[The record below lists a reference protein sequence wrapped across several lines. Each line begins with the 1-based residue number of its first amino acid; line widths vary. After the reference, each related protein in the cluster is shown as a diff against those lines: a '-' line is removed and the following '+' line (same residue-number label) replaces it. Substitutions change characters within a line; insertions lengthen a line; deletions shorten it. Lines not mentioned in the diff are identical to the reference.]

1 MKLTT
6 ETLKRMIREELAS
19 MSGEKSAMDMALDF
33 YHKKWPDL
41 PRKDDEELVRLKDI
55 LKKKG
60 MDDEKIADLLNKA
73 FYTVQGREGDWEL

>member
-33 YHKKWPDL
+33 YHDQWPDL
-41 PRKDDEELVRLKDI
+41 PSEDMLMPLKAD

-60 MDDEKIADLLNKA
+60 IDGQELADLLNKA
-73 FYTVQGREGDWEL
+73 MYMVQDREGNWDL